1 MRYLTELKKHS
12 EVDQE
17 TDGIQVFLDKIYETD
32 LRNLLKKCYQCAR
45 CSGVCQISKVQKFTP
60 SRIIQMILE
69 GFEDEILDS
78 GVLWDCLT
86 CNSCLQDCPKN
97 INFADIV
104 RILRYKMRNKSIH
117 NLDRMVAH
125 KGIYP
130 TMGELMSQD
139 HIKIN
144 RPLDWIPKGCKIS
157 DKGEILYYVGCLP
170 FFDYDFQNLKSIA
183 SSTLKTLCK
192 IENEPIVVLRE
203 ETCCGHDLY
212 WGQGKFE
219 VFIKLAKKNRE
230 KFVNAG
236 ISTIITA
243 CAECYRTFKID
254 YANLFNDFNERFNV
268 QHIIEYVYNKWKQ
281 GKIDFKQPNDKYQKI
296 TFTYHDPCRLSRFL
310 PAENNLVKKLREIFN
325 YLQNMGYN
333 FKEMKHN
340 QENSLCC
347 GVSSWLNCNE
357 RSKAL
362 RYTRILE
369 AKEVA
374 TQLYTSCPKCNVH
387 LNCIKKDYEEISSVE
402 ILDLSEFLS
411 DIIKIKKS

>member
-1 MRYLTELKKHS
+1 MTELKKHS

-17 TDGIQVFLDKIYETD
+17 TDGIQLFLDKIYETD

>member
-1 MRYLTELKKHS
+1 LTELKKHS

-17 TDGIQVFLDKIYETD
+17 TDGIQLFLDKIYETD

-387 LNCIKKDYEEISSVE
+387 LNCIKKDYEDISSVE

>member
-1 MRYLTELKKHS
+1 LTELKKHS

-17 TDGIQVFLDKIYETD
+17 TDGIQLFLDKIYETD

>member
-1 MRYLTELKKHS
+1 MINLTELEKHS
-12 EVDQE
+12 EVEQE
-17 TDGIQVFLDKIYETD
+17 TDEIQVFLDKIYETD
-32 LRNLLKKCYQCAR
+32 LRKLLKKCYQCAR

-104 RILRYKMRNKSIH
+104 RILRYKMRNKGIH
-117 NLDRMVAH
+117 NLDRIIAH

-139 HIKIN
+139 HIRIN
-144 RPLDWIPKGCKIS
+144 RSLDWIPKGCKIS
-157 DKGEILYYVGCLP
+157 DKGDILYYVGCLP
-170 FFDYDFQNLKSIA
+170 FFDYDFQNLKHIS
-183 SSTLKTLCK
+183 SSTLKIICK

-219 VFIKLAKKNRE
+219 VFIELAKKNRE
-230 KFVNAG
+230 KFENAG

-243 CAECYRTFKID
+243 CAECYRTFKVD
-254 YANLFNDFNERFNV
+254 YAKLFNDFNERFDV
-268 QHIIEYVYNKWKQ
+268 QHLIEYVYNKWKQ
-281 GKIDFKQPNDKYQKI
+281 GKIDFKKPNEKYKKT
-296 TFTYHDPCRLSRFL
+296 TFTFHDPCRLSRFL
-310 PAENNLVKKLREIFN
+310 PAENTLVKNLREIFN
-325 YLQNMGYN
+325 YLQDLGYD
-333 FKEMKHN
+333 FREMKHN

-347 GVSSWLNCNE
+347 GVNSWLNCNE

-374 TQLYTSCPKCNVH
+374 TQLFTSCPKCNVH
-387 LNCIKKDYEEISSVE
+387 LNCIKKDYEDISSVE
-402 ILDLSEFLS
+402 ISDLSEFLV
-411 DIIKIKKS
+411 DIIQIIKS

>member
-1 MRYLTELKKHS
+1 MTELKKHS

-325 YLQNMGYN
+325 YLQNLGYN

-387 LNCIKKDYEEISSVE
+387 LNCIKKDYEDISSVE

>member
-1 MRYLTELKKHS
+1 VRYLTELEKASDIDKES
-12 EVDQE
+12 DE
-17 TDGIQVFLDKIYETD
+17 IQIFLDKVYETD
-32 LRNLLKKCYQCAR
+32 LKKLLKKCYQCAR

-69 GFEDEILDS
+69 GFEDEIIDN
-78 GVLWDCLT
+78 GVLWECLT

-97 INFADIV
+97 INFADIA
-104 RILRYKMRNKSIH
+104 RILRYKMRTKGIH
-117 NLDRMVAH
+117 SLDRTVAH

-130 TMGELMSQD
+130 TMGELMSKEYID
-139 HIKIN
+139 IN
-144 RPLDWIPKGCKIS
+144 RPLDWIPKGCKVV

-170 FFDYDFQNLKSIA
+170 LLNYDFQNLKAIS
-183 SSTLKTLCK
+183 SSTLKTICQ
-192 IENEPIVVLRE
+192 IENEPIVVLKE

-219 VFIKLAKKNRE
+219 VFIELARKNLE
-230 KFVNAG
+230 KFEKAG
-236 ISTIITA
+236 ISKIITA
-243 CAECYRTFKID
+243 CAECYRTFKVD
-254 YANLFNDFNERFNV
+254 YKNLFDGFNNRFDV
-268 QHIIEYVYNKWKQ
+268 KHIIEYVYDKWKQ
-281 GKIDFKQPNDKYQKI
+281 GKIDFKEANKKYKKT

-310 PAENNLVKKLREIFN
+310 PSENNLVKNLREIFDF
-325 YLQNMGYN
+325 LQNLGYN
-333 FKEMKHN
+333 FQEMKHN

-374 TQLYTSCPKCNVH
+374 SQLYTSCPKCNVH
-387 LNCIKKDYEEISSVE
+387 LNCIKKDYDDISSVE
-402 ILDLSEFLS
+402 ISDLSEFLAN
-411 DIIKIKKS
+411 IIKIKKS

>member
-1 MRYLTELKKHS
+1 
-12 EVDQE
+12 
-17 TDGIQVFLDKIYETD
+17 
-32 LRNLLKKCYQCAR
+32 
-45 CSGVCQISKVQKFTP
+45 
-60 SRIIQMILE
+60 MILE